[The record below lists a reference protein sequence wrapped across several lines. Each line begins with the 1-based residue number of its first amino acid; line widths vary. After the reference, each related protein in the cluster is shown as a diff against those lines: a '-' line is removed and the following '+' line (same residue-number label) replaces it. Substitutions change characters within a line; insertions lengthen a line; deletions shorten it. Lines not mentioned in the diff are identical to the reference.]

1 MAIKILISALGLIYT
16 YVAIKIIIK
25 IYKDTKRADEIFEQL
40 IMELVWSQHRQ
51 ENIEALEQQR
61 QEILP
66 KHCIVPSG
74 DYVATAGMPKHGK
87 RVDRASELDAGFRQH
102 ELVCPECSAK
112 VTYYV
117 GDNEDLWDAEE
128 LNYCPNCRSKMEVKE

>member
-1 MAIKILISALGLIYT
+1 MAIKILIFILGLIYVC
-16 YVAIKIIIK
+16 VAIKIIIK

-66 KHCIVPSG
+66 KHCIVPPS
-74 DYVATAGMPKHGK
+74 D
-87 RVDRASELDAGFRQH
+87 ASS
-102 ELVCPECSAK
+102 SAK
-112 VTYYV
+112 PYKIGYRNRTN
-117 GDNEDLWDAEE
+117 GE
-128 LNYCPNCRSKMEVKE
+128 